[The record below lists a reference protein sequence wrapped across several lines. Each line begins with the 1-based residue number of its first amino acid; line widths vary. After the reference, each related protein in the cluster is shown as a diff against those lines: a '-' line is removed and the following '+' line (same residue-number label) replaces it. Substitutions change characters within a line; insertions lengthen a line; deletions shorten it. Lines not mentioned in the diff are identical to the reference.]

1 MLVTTEPENWKDI
14 IYCGLE
20 NQQIDFKG
28 PQDWV
33 EIGRVGR
40 AKFARHAIALA
51 NTLGGYV
58 VVGVLEDEN
67 GNPRKYIGMTD
78 KQAASFDPSTVGQTI
93 NQYADPA
100 VSFDIARPV
109 VDGKQYVVFVVYP
122 FKDIPHVCG
131 DACANE
137 LQTGVFYIRT
147 PDARSR
153 AARRASEMHALVQR
167 ALRNQRQ
174 MLGRMLRGILY
185 EDRQADPTLT
195 QSVFPPLLERA
206 RKHAREKL
214 GALRFRERPLFELIV
229 APVTPFPDDSLAQI
243 RAAIAAISGPR
254 LSDLPRPR
262 PRTHVQMSAHNE
274 SLSGTQVA
282 PDGTNTSAWEYTQ
295 NGLLYCAVPF
305 DGTLPSQIEA
315 PFLQRLCALSI
326 AVTSQLYTQLNH
338 QENLLK
344 LTVRIVNSQNL
355 LLHGL
360 AHAETED
367 ELRCLIPD
375 IEVHRERTA
384 GDLEAG
390 GIIQTASALFFDICD
405 RFNAVFDEAGRAEVR
420 LSFAKVVLGK

>member
-67 GNPRKYIGMTD
+67 GNPRKYVGMTD
-78 KQAASFDPSTVGQTI
+78 KQSASFDPSTVGQTI

-131 DACANE
+131 DACASE

-185 EDRQADPTLT
+185 EDRQADPSQS

-214 GALRFRERPLFELIV
+214 GAVRFRERPLFELIV
-229 APVTPFPDDSLAQI
+229 TPVTPFPDDSLAQI
-243 RAAIAAISGPR
+243 RAAIAALSGPR

-262 PRTHVQMSAHNE
+262 PRTRIQMTAHNE
-274 SLSGTQVA
+274 SISGSQLA
-282 PDGTNTSAWEYTQ
+282 SDGNTTAAWEYTQ

-305 DGTLPSQIEA
+305 DGTSSSQIEA
-315 PFLQRLCALSI
+315 SFLQRLCALSI
-326 AVTSQLYTQLNH
+326 AATSQLYTQLNH
-338 QENLLK
+338 QENLLRIT
-344 LTVRIVNSQNL
+344 LRIINSNGVRL
-355 LLHGL
+355 LELP
-360 AHAETED
+360 HAEQNTP
-367 ELRCLIPD
+367 LVCQIPD
-375 IEVHRERTA
+375 IEVRRERTA

-390 GIIQTASALFFDICD
+390 ARVQTAAALFLEICE
-405 RFNAVFDEAGRAEVR
+405 RFNATFDNAGRAEIQLAFEMFR
-420 LSFAKVVLGK
+420 NL